1 VKGGR
6 VGYRGTFHA
15 PACGRL
21 RGPDAARPVAISS
34 DSMLIALP
42 PADAADQDAGLER
55 QAAGVDAPRR
65 VTLPMLEGKNKM
77 KQRALK
83 DNKVTLRRSDTLS
96 RIESEIPRLRNYARF
111 LSRDMDLADD
121 LLQDC
126 LVHAIEKLESWQPGT
141 NLGAWLFT
149 ILRNLHVSEIRR
161 HRRISPVAVDDLPE
175 HAVPAVHETRIYCRQ
190 VWQATNALAPE
201 YRQVFSLVVAD
212 ELTYKQAAVAL
223 DVEIGT
229 VRSRLSRARACLQRS
244 LRDGSA
250 SQESLR

>member
-1 VKGGR
+1 MSGAC
-6 VGYRGTFHA
+6 HA
-15 PACGRL
+15 PACGGL
-21 RGPDAARPVAISS
+21 RGPDAVARAVAISS
-34 DSMLIALP
+34 DRVLVALP
-42 PADAADQDAGLER
+42 SADTADQDPGLER
-55 QAAGVDAPRR
+55 QAAGVDAARR
-65 VTLPMLEGKNKM
+65 VKLPMLEGKNKM

-83 DNKVTLRRSDTLS
+83 KNKATSRSSDTLS

-111 LSRDMDLADD
+111 LSRDMDRADD

-161 HRRISPVAVDDLPE
+161 HSRIAPVAVDDLPE
-175 HAVPAVHETRIYCRQ
+175 RAVPAVHEARIYCRQ

-212 ELTYKQAAVAL
+212 ELTYKQAALAL

-244 LRDGSA
+244 LGDQLPS
-250 SQESLR
+250 